1 MSNKKIPN
9 TEITQMAQHPDYA
22 AEVAAIV
29 RSNLAPK
36 LMGEQVLDHHEN
48 DIAAALELLN
58 RDERAKLYR
67 VIDPDSLASII
78 EYAEDPNERISE
90 LRVRQRVEILSRL
103 EPAVAAEYLR
113 QQSKA
118 DRTALI
124 DLMDDEIKREII
136 LISSFDEDEIGSSM
150 TTNYVSIPH
159 GLSVRQAMRELVDQA
174 AENDNISTIYVTDED
189 GSFVGAIDL
198 KDLIIARETTPLDEI
213 IMTSYPYVYASEL
226 IEECIERIKDYS
238 EDSIP
243 VLDADNKLCGVL
255 TAQDITQM
263 VDDEMGDDYAKL
275 AGLTAEEDLMEPL
288 KKSISKRLPWLI
300 VLLGLGLVV
309 SSVVGVFESVVAT
322 LPLVVCFQSLI
333 LDMAGN
339 VGTQSLAITIRVLMD
354 EQLTGRQK
362 FALIAKESRVGLC
375 NGLILGVLSF
385 LCIGLFLFIKGETMT
400 MAFSVSFCTGI
411 ALVLSMFLS
420 SISGTVIPLIFK
432 KMKVDP
438 AVASGPLITTVN
450 DLVAVMTYY
459 GLAWLLLIE
468 MMHL

>member
-150 TTNYVSIPH
+150 TTNYVAIPH

-198 KDLIIARETTPLDEI
+198 KDLIIARESTPLDEI

-226 IEECIERIKDYS
+226 IEECIERIKDY
-238 EDSIP
+238 
-243 VLDADNKLCGVL
+243 
-255 TAQDITQM
+255 
-263 VDDEMGDDYAKL
+263 
-275 AGLTAEEDLMEPL
+275 
-288 KKSISKRLPWLI
+288 
-300 VLLGLGLVV
+300 
-309 SSVVGVFESVVAT
+309 
-322 LPLVVCFQSLI
+322 
-333 LDMAGN
+333 
-339 VGTQSLAITIRVLMD
+339 
-354 EQLTGRQK
+354 
-362 FALIAKESRVGLC
+362 
-375 NGLILGVLSF
+375 
-385 LCIGLFLFIKGETMT
+385 
-400 MAFSVSFCTGI
+400 
-411 ALVLSMFLS
+411 
-420 SISGTVIPLIFK
+420 
-432 KMKVDP
+432 
-438 AVASGPLITTVN
+438 
-450 DLVAVMTYY
+450 
-459 GLAWLLLIE
+459 
-468 MMHL
+468 

>member
-1 MSNKKIPN
+1 MQ
-9 TEITQMAQHPDYA
+9 T
-22 AEVAAIV
+22 EVAAIV

-150 TTNYVSIPH
+150 TTNYVAIPH

-198 KDLIIARETTPLDEI
+198 KDLIIARESTPLDEI

-243 VLDADNKLCGVL
+243 VLDTDNKLCGVL

-275 AGLTAEEDLMEPL
+275 AGLTAEEYLMEPL

-300 VLLGLGLVV
+300 VLLGLGLV
-309 SSVVGVFESVVAT
+309 F
-322 LPLVVCFQSLI
+322 FQRCRRI
-333 LDMAGN
+333 
-339 VGTQSLAITIRVLMD
+339 
-354 EQLTGRQK
+354 
-362 FALIAKESRVGLC
+362 
-375 NGLILGVLSF
+375 
-385 LCIGLFLFIKGETMT
+385 
-400 MAFSVSFCTGI
+400 
-411 ALVLSMFLS
+411 
-420 SISGTVIPLIFK
+420 
-432 KMKVDP
+432 
-438 AVASGPLITTVN
+438 
-450 DLVAVMTYY
+450 
-459 GLAWLLLIE
+459 
-468 MMHL
+468 